1 MADIS
6 QGVSTAERSLRRLR
20 SEGLA
25 LSFTVAHNGDDPL
38 LVITVPFPTDASAP
52 GFNGWRFE
60 TVHKQIRNVLPK
72 SIPFQIVGSR
82 LTRDGG

>member
-6 QGVSTAERSLRRLR
+6 QWVSAAEKSLRRLR

-25 LSFTVAHNGDDPL
+25 LSCAVAHDGDEPV

-52 GFNGWRFE
+52 GFEAWRVQ
-60 TVHKQIRNVLPK
+60 TVQRQIKAALPQ
-72 SIPFQIVGSR
+72 SIPFQIVGR
-82 LTRDGG
+82 PTL